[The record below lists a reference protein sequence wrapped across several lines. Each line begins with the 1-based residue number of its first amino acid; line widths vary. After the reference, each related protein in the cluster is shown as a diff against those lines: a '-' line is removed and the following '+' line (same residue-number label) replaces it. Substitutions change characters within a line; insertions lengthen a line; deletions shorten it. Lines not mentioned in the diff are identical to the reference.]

1 MSVIKKTLIIIG
13 IGILVWELTEHVLLP
28 LIWYVIHGKRKPL
41 VGMESMIGR
50 EVEVA
55 TWENLDGQVSFRGVL
70 WTASSD
76 DCLTPG
82 ETAVIE
88 EANGL
93 ILRIKRSRP
102 TKATRPE

>member
-41 VGMESMIGR
+41 VGMESMIGKD
-50 EVEVA
+50 VEVA

-70 WTASSD
+70 WTAASD
-76 DCLTPG
+76 DRLTPG
-82 ETAVIE
+82 EIAVIE

-93 ILRIKRSRP
+93 MLRIKR
-102 TKATRPE
+102 TRPSEVTSPE